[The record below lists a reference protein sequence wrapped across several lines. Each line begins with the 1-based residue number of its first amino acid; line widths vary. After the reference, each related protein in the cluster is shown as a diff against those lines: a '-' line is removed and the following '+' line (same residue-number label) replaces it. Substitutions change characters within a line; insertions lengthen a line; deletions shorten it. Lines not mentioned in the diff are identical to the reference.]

1 MATRNRLN
9 ACVDGE
15 GGGPL
20 FRPLSKSTGEL
31 SSPTRT
37 ESKEPMEQPPRP
49 MTSTGSGSSVPQL
62 AERLSMAQKTH
73 SILNALKTRFSRSRS
88 KERRPMREGRRDS
101 TDYAADNSSDH
112 SSSATPQTQSP
123 RHRLFT
129 LQHDSSRG
137 SDPALA
143 RETLTSSP
151 KGSPKQQRARSA
163 VRLIDTKREAS
174 IDTANPQASTST
186 NAPSVAATPVVAIVD
201 EDQRRRETCLRQ
213 HSFFQLR
220 VHLKRGKDLVAKDT
234 GGTSDPYVKFK
245 IGGRML
251 YKSKTIYRNLNPVW
265 DEVFTLPI
273 EDPFLPVHIKV
284 FDYDWGLQDDF
295 MGSAFLDLTKL
306 EMTTQTELNLTLTE
320 PTTSNRGSQQVTS
333 GVYLGEIQLTVLL
346 TPKSQED
353 KDQRVK
359 CTLARIS
366 ERIRGDNE
374 SADSP
379 PLRPARLQRGANV
392 ATQDSDGECLPRRK
406 AISLSDSEVFSCE
419 SEPEE
424 TSTTPHLSA
433 LLQAASKSRSGFSD
447 RAATVAECSLE
458 ASLVPVLGLAGLAT
472 RSVSEDGPNSA
483 PEISGDHS
491 GLFEKIGQRFKQKSD
506 RVHRYFQRS
515 TKLADVNRRLK
526 SQIWS
531 SVVTVVLIEGKNL
544 LPMDIDGLSDP
555 YVKFRLGSEKYKSKV
570 VYKSL
575 SPSWLEQFDLH
586 LYDDQSQE
594 LEITVWDKDQRS
606 KDDFMGRG
614 FGRCSIDLTKF
625 EREKTHRFW
634 QELEDGAGSLHLLL
648 TISGTTSSET
658 ISDLSSY
665 EENPRE
671 RANIESRYF
680 LSRTFHNLKDVGHL
694 TVKVFRAQGLAA
706 ADLGGKSDPFCVLEL
721 VNARLQTQTEYKT
734 LSPCWQKIFTFN
746 VKDMNSILEVT
757 VYDEDRDH
765 KVEFLGKVAIP
776 LLRIQNG
783 EKKWYALKDKKLH
796 LRAKGN
802 SPQILLELTVI
813 WNPLRAVIRT
823 LNPKEEKYMQPEVKF
838 KRQVFLRNVM
848 RLKAII
854 MWFIDLSKYLS
865 GCFEWES
872 IPRSLVSLVLFIA
885 ICYYFEPYMVPIAM
899 LLVFLKNY
907 IVASLTGGCV
917 ARDEDEEPLG
927 DDDDDE
933 EDKDKEEKKS
943 LKERLQA
950 IQEVTQSVQNAI
962 GYIAS
967 LGEAIKNTFNFT
979 VPYLSW
985 LAIIMISMAAMV
997 LYFVPLRYLIMTWG
1011 VNKFARKIIRPHTIP
1026 NNEVLDFLSRVPDD
1040 ESLLACRELKPY
1052 SINDPTERRR
1062 DPRKKHKTS

>member
-1 MATRNRLN
+1 MLCTAYFRGDRKIAGTRSATTRNRLN

-320 PTTSNRGSQQVTS
+320 PATSNRGSQQVTS

-353 KDQRVK
+353 KDQ
-359 CTLARIS
+359 
-366 ERIRGDNE
+366 
-374 SADSP
+374 
-379 PLRPARLQRGANV
+379 
-392 ATQDSDGECLPRRK
+392 
-406 AISLSDSEVFSCE
+406 
-419 SEPEE
+419 
-424 TSTTPHLSA
+424 
-433 LLQAASKSRSGFSD
+433 
-447 RAATVAECSLE
+447 
-458 ASLVPVLGLAGLAT
+458 
-472 RSVSEDGPNSA
+472 
-483 PEISGDHS
+483 
-491 GLFEKIGQRFKQKSD
+491 
-506 RVHRYFQRS
+506 YFQRS

-575 SPSWLEQFDLH
+575 SPNWLEQFDLH

-606 KDDFMGRG
+606 KDDFM
-614 FGRCSIDLTKF
+614 GRCSIDLTKF

>member
-1 MATRNRLN
+1 MAARNRLN

-15 GGGPL
+15 GGGL
-20 FRPLSKSTGEL
+20 YRPLSKSTGEL

-49 MTSTGSGSSVPQL
+49 MTSTGAGSSVPQL
-62 AERLSMAQKTH
+62 AERLSMAQRTH
-73 SILNALKTRFSRSRS
+73 SILTALKTRFSRSRS
-88 KERRPMREGRRDS
+88 KERRPMRGIEGRRDS

-143 RETLTSSP
+143 RENLTSSP
-151 KGSPKQQRARSA
+151 KGSPIQQRARSA
-163 VRLIDTKREAS
+163 VRLIDTKKEAS
-174 IDTANPQASTST
+174 LETAVPTAGSSNTTS
-186 NAPSVAATPVVAIVD
+186 SLAAPVVAVVD
-201 EDQRRRETCLRQ
+201 EDQRRREACLRQ

-273 EDPFLPVHIKV
+273 EDPFVPVHIKV

-306 EMTTQTELNLTLTE
+306 ELNTQTELNLTLTE
-320 PTTSNRGSQQVTS
+320 PTTSSRGSQQSS
-333 GVYLGEIQLTVLL
+333 GSGAYLGEIQLTVGL

-353 KDQRVK
+353 KDQ
-359 CTLARIS
+359 
-366 ERIRGDNE
+366 
-374 SADSP
+374 
-379 PLRPARLQRGANV
+379 
-392 ATQDSDGECLPRRK
+392 
-406 AISLSDSEVFSCE
+406 
-419 SEPEE
+419 
-424 TSTTPHLSA
+424 
-433 LLQAASKSRSGFSD
+433 
-447 RAATVAECSLE
+447 
-458 ASLVPVLGLAGLAT
+458 
-472 RSVSEDGPNSA
+472 
-483 PEISGDHS
+483 
-491 GLFEKIGQRFKQKSD
+491 
-506 RVHRYFQRS
+506 YFQRS

-570 VYKSL
+570 IYKSL
-575 SPSWLEQFDLH
+575 SPTWLEQFDLH

-614 FGRCSIDLTKF
+614 FGRCTIDLSKF

-634 QELEDGAGSLHLLL
+634 QELEDGAGSIHLLL
-648 TISGTTSSET
+648 TISGTTASET

-665 EENPRE
+665 EENQRE
-671 RANIESRYF
+671 KINIEARYT

-746 VKDMNSILEVT
+746 VKDINSVLEVT

-776 LLRIQNG
+776 LLRVQNG

-802 SPQILLELTVI
+802 CPQILLELTVI
-813 WNPLRAVIRT
+813 WNPLRGVIRT

-854 MWFIDLSKYLS
+854 VWFIDLSKYIS

-872 IPRSLVSLVLFIA
+872 IPRSLLSLFLFIA

-917 ARDEDEEPLG
+917 PRDEEEEPLG

-967 LGEAIKNTFNFT
+967 LGESIKNTFNFT

-985 LAIIMISMAAMV
+985 LAIIMISTAVLV
-997 LYFVPLRYLIMTWG
+997 LYLVPLRYLIMGWG
-1011 VNKFARKIIRPHTIP
+1011 VNKFARKLVRPHTIP

-1040 ESLLACRELKPY
+1040 ESLILFQELGVCGEKPKHNWLAGNSSRIR
-1052 SINDPTERRR
+1052 SMIRQNGDATRARSTRR
-1062 DPRKKHKTS
+1062 PKALEKCS

>member
-1 MATRNRLN
+1 
-9 ACVDGE
+9 
-15 GGGPL
+15 
-20 FRPLSKSTGEL
+20 
-31 SSPTRT
+31 
-37 ESKEPMEQPPRP
+37 MEQPPRP

-320 PTTSNRGSQQVTS
+320 PATSNRGSQQVTS

-353 KDQRVK
+353 KDQ
-359 CTLARIS
+359 
-366 ERIRGDNE
+366 
-374 SADSP
+374 
-379 PLRPARLQRGANV
+379 
-392 ATQDSDGECLPRRK
+392 
-406 AISLSDSEVFSCE
+406 
-419 SEPEE
+419 
-424 TSTTPHLSA
+424 
-433 LLQAASKSRSGFSD
+433 
-447 RAATVAECSLE
+447 
-458 ASLVPVLGLAGLAT
+458 
-472 RSVSEDGPNSA
+472 
-483 PEISGDHS
+483 
-491 GLFEKIGQRFKQKSD
+491 
-506 RVHRYFQRS
+506 YFQRS

-575 SPSWLEQFDLH
+575 SPNWLEQFDLH

-1040 ESLLACRELKPY
+1040 ESLILYQELCACDEKPSVVNWLVENSSLIRSMIRPNGDVTREKSIRRPKPL
-1052 SINDPTERRR
+1052 D
-1062 DPRKKHKTS
+1062 KCC

>member
-1 MATRNRLN
+1 MTNTRKTTRNRLN

-320 PTTSNRGSQQVTS
+320 PATSNRGSQQVTS

-353 KDQRVK
+353 KDQ
-359 CTLARIS
+359 
-366 ERIRGDNE
+366 
-374 SADSP
+374 
-379 PLRPARLQRGANV
+379 
-392 ATQDSDGECLPRRK
+392 
-406 AISLSDSEVFSCE
+406 
-419 SEPEE
+419 
-424 TSTTPHLSA
+424 
-433 LLQAASKSRSGFSD
+433 
-447 RAATVAECSLE
+447 
-458 ASLVPVLGLAGLAT
+458 
-472 RSVSEDGPNSA
+472 
-483 PEISGDHS
+483 
-491 GLFEKIGQRFKQKSD
+491 
-506 RVHRYFQRS
+506 YFQRS

-575 SPSWLEQFDLH
+575 SPNWLEQFDLH

-1040 ESLLACRELKPY
+1040 ESLILYQELCACDEKPSVVNWLVENSSLIRSMIRPNGDVTREKSIRRPKPL
-1052 SINDPTERRR
+1052 D
-1062 DPRKKHKTS
+1062 KCC

>member
-1 MATRNRLN
+1 MLCTAYFRGDRKIAGTRSATTRNRLN

-320 PTTSNRGSQQVTS
+320 PATSNRGSQQVTS

-353 KDQRVK
+353 KDQ
-359 CTLARIS
+359 
-366 ERIRGDNE
+366 
-374 SADSP
+374 
-379 PLRPARLQRGANV
+379 
-392 ATQDSDGECLPRRK
+392 
-406 AISLSDSEVFSCE
+406 
-419 SEPEE
+419 
-424 TSTTPHLSA
+424 
-433 LLQAASKSRSGFSD
+433 
-447 RAATVAECSLE
+447 
-458 ASLVPVLGLAGLAT
+458 
-472 RSVSEDGPNSA
+472 
-483 PEISGDHS
+483 
-491 GLFEKIGQRFKQKSD
+491 
-506 RVHRYFQRS
+506 YFQRS

-575 SPSWLEQFDLH
+575 SPNWLEQFDLH

-606 KDDFMGRG
+606 KDDFM
-614 FGRCSIDLTKF
+614 GRCSIDLTKF

-1040 ESLLACRELKPY
+1040 ESLILYQELCACDEKPSVVNWLVENSSLIRSMIRPNGDVTREKSIRRPKPL
-1052 SINDPTERRR
+1052 D
-1062 DPRKKHKTS
+1062 KCC